1 MPLISSPRTLARSIG
16 VFHLIVIVGGVVA
29 QGLISDR
36 LVVFS
41 SAATTATNILA
52 NRQLFQLS
60 FTIFLI
66 EMAANV
72 ASTTLFYPLLRQVNK
87 SVALLSTGWG
97 LTGCIIKTF
106 ARAFYI
112 APLWVLAG
120 TAVLSA
126 FSTEQLQ
133 SIALVLLRVNA
144 HGANLALPFFGL
156 EWVLRGYLITRSAYL
171 PRWLGVLSVISGLGW
186 LTYFY
191 PPLGSRLFVM
201 LALIALLQSAAMIFW
216 LLVFGVNED
225 RWKERAR
232 TSSYARRPVEN
243 VTQHERRRCSANR

>member
-1 MPLISSPRTLARSIG
+1 LARSIG
-16 VFHLIVIVGGVVA
+16 VFHLIVIVGLVVA

-144 HGANLALPFFGL
+144 QGANLALPFFGL

-232 TSSYARRPVEN
+232 TSSYA
-243 VTQHERRRCSANR
+243 

>member
-1 MPLISSPRTLARSIG
+1 LARSIG

-36 LVVFS
+36 LVVSS

-144 HGANLALPFFGL
+144 QGANLALPFFGL

-232 TSSYARRPVEN
+232 TSSYA
-243 VTQHERRRCSANR
+243 

>member
-1 MPLISSPRTLARSIG
+1 MPLVSSPRVLARFIG

-29 QGLISDR
+29 QGLISNR

-72 ASTTLFYPLLRQVNK
+72 ATTTLFYQLLRPVSK
-87 SVALLSTGWG
+87 SVSLLSTAWG

-112 APLWVLAG
+112 APLWVLGG
-120 TAVLSA
+120 TAVLNA

-144 HGANLALPFFGL
+144 QGANLALPFFGL

-171 PRWLGVLSVISGLGW
+171 PRWLGVLSFISGVGW

-191 PPLGSRLFVM
+191 PPLGSRLFII
-201 LALIALLQSAAMIFW
+201 LALIALAQSAVMIFW

-232 TSSYARRPVEN
+232 TSSY
-243 VTQHERRRCSANR
+243 T

>member
-1 MPLISSPRTLARSIG
+1 MPLVANISSPRVLARSIG
-16 VFHLIVIVGGVVA
+16 LFHLTVILGGVVA
-29 QGLISDR
+29 QGLISNR
-36 LVVFS
+36 LITFS

-60 FTIFLI
+60 LTIFLI

-72 ASTTLFYPLLRQVNK
+72 ATTVLFYQLLRPVSK

-112 APLWVLAG
+112 APLFVLGG
-120 TAVLSA
+120 TSVLSA

-144 HGANLALPFFGL
+144 QGANLALPFFGL
-156 EWVLRGYLITRSAYL
+156 EWVLRGYLITRSTYL
-171 PRWLGVLSVISGLGW
+171 PRWLGVVSFISGLGW

-191 PPLGSRLFVM
+191 PPLGSRLFVI
-201 LALIALLQSAAMIFW
+201 LALMALLDAAALIFW
-216 LLVFGVNED
+216 LLVFGVNEE
-225 RWKERAR
+225 RWKEQATR
-232 TSSYARRPVEN
+232 SL
-243 VTQHERRRCSANR
+243 

>member
-1 MPLISSPRTLARSIG
+1 MPLVANISSPRVLARSIG
-16 VFHLIVIVGGVVA
+16 LFHLTVILGGVVA
-29 QGLISDR
+29 QGLISNR
-36 LVVFS
+36 LITFS

-60 FTIFLI
+60 LTIFLI

-72 ASTTLFYPLLRQVNK
+72 ATTVLFYQLLRPVSK

-112 APLWVLAG
+112 APLFVLGG
-120 TAVLSA
+120 TSVLSA

-144 HGANLALPFFGL
+144 QGANLALPFFGL
-156 EWVLRGYLITRSAYL
+156 EWVLRGYLITRSTYL
-171 PRWLGVLSVISGLGW
+171 PRWLGILSVISGLGW

-191 PPLGSRLFVM
+191 PPLGSRLFII
-201 LALIALLQSAAMIFW
+201 LAVIALFDAAAIIFW
-216 LLVFGVNED
+216 LLVFGVNEQ
-225 RWKERAR
+225 RWKELA
-232 TSSYARRPVEN
+232 TSN
-243 VTQHERRRCSANR
+243 

>member
-1 MPLISSPRTLARSIG
+1 MPLVSSPRVLARFIG

-29 QGLISDR
+29 QGLISNR

-60 FTIFLI
+60 LTIFLI

-72 ASTTLFYPLLRQVNK
+72 ATTTLFYQLLRPVSK
-87 SVALLSTGWG
+87 SVSLLSTAWG

-106 ARAFYI
+106 ARACYI
-112 APLWVLAG
+112 APLWVLGG
-120 TAVLSA
+120 TAVLNA

-144 HGANLALPFFGL
+144 QGANLALPFFGL

-171 PRWLGVLSVISGLGW
+171 PRWLGVLSFISGVGW

-191 PPLGSRLFVM
+191 PPLGSRLFII
-201 LALIALLQSAAMIFW
+201 LALIALAQSAVMIFW

-232 TSSYARRPVEN
+232 TSSY
-243 VTQHERRRCSANR
+243 S

>member
-36 LVVFS
+36 LVVSS

-144 HGANLALPFFGL
+144 QGANLALPFFGL

-191 PPLGSRLFVM
+191 PPLGSRLFVI
-201 LALIALLQSAAMIFW
+201 LVLIALLQSAAMIFW

-232 TSSYARRPVEN
+232 TSSYA
-243 VTQHERRRCSANR
+243 